1 MSTEQPPLAAVLGWP
16 IGHSRSPRLHGTW
29 LLRYGIAGYYIPVAL
44 APEDLVAGIDALR
57 QLGFRGSN
65 VTLPHK
71 EAALALAT
79 ERTEI
84 AELIGAANTLTF
96 GPSGIHADNTDG
108 YGFLENLRQ
117 AMPEWRAA
125 AGPALILGAGG
136 ASRAVIAAL
145 LAEGAPE
152 IRIANRTEIRA
163 RALRDHFGPR
173 LEVIDWA
180 GASEAM
186 EGATTIVNCSA
197 LGMAGH
203 PALDI
208 SLDRAPSGALVTD
221 IVYEPLQTPLL
232 EAAAARGL
240 RTVDG
245 LGMLLHQ
252 GVPGFERW
260 FGRRPEVDADLRA
273 AVLAE

>member
-1 MSTEQPPLAAVLGWP
+1 
-16 IGHSRSPRLHGTW
+16 
-29 LLRYGIAGYYIPVAL
+29 
-44 APEDLVAGIDALR
+44 
-57 QLGFRGSN
+57 
-65 VTLPHK
+65 
-71 EAALALAT
+71 
-79 ERTEI
+79 
-84 AELIGAANTLTF
+84 
-96 GPSGIHADNTDG
+96 
-108 YGFLENLRQ
+108 
-117 AMPEWRAA
+117 MPAWRAA

-152 IRIANRTEIRA
+152 IRIANRTEICA

-173 LEVIDWA
+173 LEVVDWV

-197 LGMAGH
+197 LGMAGQ

-221 IVYEPLQTPLL
+221 IVYQPLQTPLL

-260 FGRRPEVDADLRA
+260 FGCRPEVDADLRA

>member
-1 MSTEQPPLAAVLGWP
+1 MQPHHRVNAQRLSPVRRGHAHRPGPLP
-16 IGHSRSPRLHGTW
+16 PQHR
-29 LLRYGIAGYYIPVAL
+29 
-44 APEDLVAGIDALR
+44 
-57 QLGFRGSN
+57 
-65 VTLPHK
+65 
-71 EAALALAT
+71 
-79 ERTEI
+79 
-84 AELIGAANTLTF
+84 AEL
-96 GPSGIHADNTDG
+96 
-108 YGFLENLRQ
+108 
-117 AMPEWRAA
+117 
-125 AGPALILGAGG
+125 LGARDG
-136 ASRAVIAAL
+136 
-145 LAEGAPE
+145 
-152 IRIANRTEIRA
+152 
-163 RALRDHFGPR
+163 RDHFGPR
-173 LEVIDWA
+173 LEVVDWV

-197 LGMAGH
+197 LGMAGQ

-221 IVYEPLQTPLL
+221 IVYQPLQTPLL

-260 FGRRPEVDADLRA
+260 FGCRPEVDADLRA